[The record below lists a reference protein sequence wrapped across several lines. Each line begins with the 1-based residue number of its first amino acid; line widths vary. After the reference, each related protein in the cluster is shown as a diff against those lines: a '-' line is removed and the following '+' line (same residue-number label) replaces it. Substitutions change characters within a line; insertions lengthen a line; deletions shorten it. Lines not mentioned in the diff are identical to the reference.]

1 MRRSRRFDAPRRP
14 ELEARGADETIPRS
28 PSGREIRS
36 LPPPATD
43 RDAGTAETQT
53 LPLGMDEEL
62 WNIRTVVQKTGLSR
76 ATIYRYVRRNLFPP
90 RRRLGPGRIAW
101 LASEVQAWMHS
112 RPRPNN

>member
-1 MRRSRRFDAPRRP
+1 MRRSRQFDAPRRP
-14 ELEARGADETIPRS
+14 AVEARVADETIPQS

-36 LPPPATD
+36 LPRPA
-43 RDAGTAETQT
+43 REGGMAEMQIF
-53 LPLGMDEEL
+53 PRGADEEL

-101 LASEVQAWMHS
+101 LASEVLVWMHS
-112 RPRPNN
+112 RPRPNT